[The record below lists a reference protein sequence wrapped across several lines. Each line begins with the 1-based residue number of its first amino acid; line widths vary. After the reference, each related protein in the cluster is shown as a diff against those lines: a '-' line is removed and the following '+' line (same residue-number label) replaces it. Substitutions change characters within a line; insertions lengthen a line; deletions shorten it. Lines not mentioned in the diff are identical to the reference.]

1 MEGDDEH
8 YQLTIKTGE
17 EVYGYSVK
25 KYPED
30 QKPIIKSIKHDIL
43 YLDLHSRTLV
53 LIHNK

>member
-8 YQLTIKTGE
+8 CQLTIKTGE

-25 KYPED
+25 KYPEN